1 MLRGRD
7 IKKFGYDYAD
17 LWLIATLPSL
27 KVNIEDYP
35 SVKQHLI
42 TFGIDR
48 LKQTGELGSRKKT
61 NNKWFETQDSISYWE
76 DFSKQKIIY
85 PEITK
90 FLNFYCDTKGFMTNN
105 KCFILTGEN
114 IHFLTAFLNSS
125 LFKFCFRN
133 NFPEL
138 LGGSREL
145 RKVFLEELNIIKVD
159 DKIDNKC
166 KAIINQIIENKL
178 QAREILSLEKEL
190 DELVFTLYALTDE
203 EKSQVGFITIQ

>member
-1 MLRGRD
+1 
-7 IKKFGYDYAD
+7 
-17 LWLIATLPSL
+17 
-27 KVNIEDYP
+27 
-35 SVKQHLI
+35 
-42 TFGIDR
+42 
-48 LKQTGELGSRKKT
+48 
-61 NNKWFETQDSISYWE
+61 
-76 DFSKQKIIY
+76 
-85 PEITK
+85 
-90 FLNFYCDTKGFMTNN
+90 MTNN